1 MSTEC
6 HIIENAFAM
15 INECFDRLYN
25 NEPVKSAHDWGSS
38 TLEMIDDATRVYERG
53 VKRIDKRLS
62 DSGNESKLENHI
74 KRIEH
79 LMRK

>member
-6 HIIENAFAM
+6 CIIEKAFAM

-38 TLEMIDDATRVYERG
+38 TLEMIDDAIRAYKAG
-53 VKRIDKRLS
+53 VAKIDKKLS
-62 DSGNESKLENHI
+62 NLNYE
-74 KRIEH
+74 
-79 LMRK
+79 